1 MLKKDGKPWIPR
13 GPRGSGNDLVGDEAL
28 AYRHMSDLMQ
38 RDLRQMEKIK
48 EQLNALE
55 QVRWERPNP
64 RVQETFRASDGTTWD
79 VYAHLVKLP
88 KSRILLCRPRNS
100 PDWSVIQEFE
110 EGSAYARNNG
120 RTEVLAQGQ
129 NVREVVMDYVAQANH
144 TLRFAERNLIARAQ
158 KTVWQQFPEHNPGKI
173 VEALMEDC
181 DKAVT
186 RKRSIGESQ
195 SETQNIGQS
204 RGISV

>member
-1 MLKKDGKPWIPR
+1 MLKKGGQPWIPR

-28 AYRHMSDLMQ
+28 AYRRVSDSMQ
-38 RDLRQMEKIK
+38 RDLHQLEKIK
-48 EQLNALE
+48 SQLNRLE

-64 RVQETFRASDGTTWD
+64 SVLETFRASDGATWD
-79 VYAHLVKLP
+79 VYTHLVELP

-110 EGSAYARNNG
+110 EGSAYAIAQG
-120 RTEVLAQGQ
+120 RREVLTRGQ

-144 TLRFAERNLIARAQ
+144 TLRFSERNLVANAQ
-158 KTVWQQFPEHNPGKI
+158 KMVWRQFREHNPGKV
-173 VEALMEDC
+173 VEALMEHC

-186 RKRSIGESQ
+186 HNRSIGESQ
-195 SETQNIGQS
+195 SEAQDNRRS
-204 RGISV
+204 RGMRV

>member
-1 MLKKDGKPWIPR
+1 MLKKGGQPWIPR

-28 AYRHMSDLMQ
+28 AYRRVSDSIQ
-38 RDLRQMEKIK
+38 RDLHQMEKIK

-64 RVQETFRASDGTTWD
+64 RVAETFRASDGTTWN

-88 KSRILLCRPRNS
+88 KSRILLCRSHNS

-110 EGSAYARNNG
+110 EGSAYTRNHG
-120 RTEVLAQGQ
+120 RTEVLVQGQ

-144 TLRFAERNLIARAQ
+144 TLRFSERNLVANAQ
-158 KTVWQQFPEHNPGKI
+158 KMVWRQYPEHNPGKV
-173 VEALMEDC
+173 VEALMEHC

-186 RKRSIGESQ
+186 HNRSIGESQ
-195 SETQNIGQS
+195 SEAQNIRQS
-204 RGISV
+204 RGMRV